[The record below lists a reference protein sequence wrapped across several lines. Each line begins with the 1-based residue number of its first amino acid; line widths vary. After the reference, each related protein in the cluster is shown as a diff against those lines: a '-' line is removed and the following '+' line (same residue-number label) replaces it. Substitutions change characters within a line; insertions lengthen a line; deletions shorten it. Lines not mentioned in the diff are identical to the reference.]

1 MFLLPS
7 ELGFLRYLK
16 QAKVPLNEYEF
27 PTNKVSN
34 IQSQLEKLVEKN
46 YYLNRSARDGYR
58 SYLQA
63 YASHSLKN
71 IFNVNK
77 LDLQLVARGFGFAVP
92 PKVQLSM
99 FALFFFPAFFSILLS
114 HPNPHSHSLDVNSS
128 GRDEKIQ
135 RRGGGGGLGTGYKTA
150 LPVKGKGF
158 QKKLQGEVKK
168 RVTRDGRQWQMG

>member
-77 LDLQLVARGFGFAVP
+77 LDLQLVAHGFGFAVP
-92 PKVQLSM
+92 PKVQLSRT
-99 FALFFFPAFFSILLS
+99 LFFFLFLFCLCCTSLKSRFS
-114 HPNPHSHSLDVNSS
+114 
-128 GRDEKIQ
+128 
-135 RRGGGGGLGTGYKTA
+135 
-150 LPVKGKGF
+150 LPRIRC
-158 QKKLQGEVKK
+158 E
-168 RVTRDGRQWQMG
+168 